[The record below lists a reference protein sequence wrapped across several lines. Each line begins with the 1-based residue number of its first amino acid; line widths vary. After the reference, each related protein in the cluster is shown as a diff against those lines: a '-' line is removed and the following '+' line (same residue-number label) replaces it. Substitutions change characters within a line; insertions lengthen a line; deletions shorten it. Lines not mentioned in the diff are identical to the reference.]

1 MEIIIVLGRVLFAS
15 FANVFQKQLTQNE
28 HHPLF
33 IVMASYIVLFI
44 ISIPLLLWVDMNA
57 LSPDFWFNI
66 SFAAA
71 LDMAGTLFLVLSLSK
86 TDLSIFGPLNAYKV
100 VISMLLAMVFL
111 NETPNSQGFL
121 GIAIIIVGSCFLL
134 PRSGKQTKQHRL
146 RHLLIDKGVQYR
158 FLSILLFSIGTLPL
172 KNAVMEG
179 QALATT
185 IFWCLIGLPLAI
197 ISHQMFKQNSERTLC
212 QQVRPALSHIATLG
226 LMMFLMQYM
235 TMIGLSQMMIAYSLA
250 LFQLSMVLHVFLGY
264 KLFKEQHIKRRLT
277 ACLVMVIGSLLVL
290 KA

>member
-1 MEIIIVLGRVLFAS
+1 MEIIVVLARVLFSS
-15 FANVFQKQLTQNE
+15 FANVFQKQLAHQG

-33 IVMASYIVLFI
+33 IVMASYVVLSI
-44 ISIPLLLWVDMNA
+44 ISIPLLFWVNINE
-57 LSPDFWFNI
+57 LSPYFWFNI

-100 VISMLLAMVFL
+100 VISMCLAMLFL
-111 NETPNSQGFL
+111 NEIPNAQGFI
-121 GIAIIIVGSCFLL
+121 GIAIIILGSCFLL
-134 PRSGKQTKQHRL
+134 PRSAKQTNQRRL
-146 RHLLIDKGVQYR
+146 HHLLTDKGVQYR

-185 IFWCLIGLPLAI
+185 VFWCLIGLPLAI
-197 ISHQMFKQNSERTLC
+197 LSYQIFNQNHGHPLF
-212 QQVRPALSHIATLG
+212 QQVKPALSQICTLG
-226 LMMFLMQYM
+226 IMMFLMQYM
-235 TMIGLSQMMIAYSLA
+235 TMIVLSQLMIAYSLA

-264 KLFKEQHIKRRLT
+264 RIFKEQQFKRRLA
-277 ACLVMVIGSLLVL
+277 ACLVMVVGSLLVL